1 MPLRKATQERYPM
14 TDLISVIVPVYKV
27 EPYLDACVKS
37 IVQQTYKNLEII
49 LIDDG
54 SPDNCPAMCDAWA
67 QKDTRIKVIH
77 KKNGGQGEARNFGI
91 QAASGEYIGFV
102 DSDDKLHHELYER
115 LHSLLTQSGADA
127 AQCGMRKFTDPA
139 QEVFPT
145 DDTVIK
151 TTVLAPGAAVA
162 LLLHDKEITS
172 TCPNTLL
179 KNSLAKKV
187 LFDTGMINEDVM
199 WIYRVLKNAAKT
211 VITNE
216 PLYYYLQRDGS
227 TMNSA
232 YTEKRFDALYAL
244 EQRAKEIREDFP
256 ALYPVALRSYAGSCM
271 YHYQTLCRLPKT
283 NEYEGFKK
291 RLHKRFC
298 DTDLKTVLSAT
309 ELKYKIW
316 YTLFRFF
323 PTLTC
328 NLRNI
333 LKLGL

>member
-1 MPLRKATQERYPM
+1 MS
-14 TDLISVIVPVYKV
+14 DLISVIVPVYKV
-27 EPYLDACVKS
+27 EKYLDACVKS

-102 DSDDKLHHELYER
+102 DSDDIISPVMYEKLLA
-115 LHSLLTQSGADA
+115 LLRGHAADMV
-127 AQCGMRKFTDPA
+127 QCGMLKFTDPA
-139 QEVFPT
+139 QRDFSPDVSEIRTAALDPH
-145 DDTVIK
+145 
-151 TTVLAPGAAVA
+151 AAVA
-162 LLLHDKEITS
+162 LLLRDNEITS

-179 KNSLAKKV
+179 KKELAKKV
-187 LFDTGMINEDVM
+187 PFDTGMINEDVM

-216 PLYYYLQRDGS
+216 PLYYYLQREGS
-227 TMNSA
+227 TMNSV

>member
-1 MPLRKATQERYPM
+1 MPT
-14 TDLISVIVPVYKV
+14 ISVIVPVYKV
-27 EPYLDACVKS
+27 EKYLDACVES
-37 IVQQTYKNLEII
+37 IVNQTYKDLEII
-49 LIDDG
+49 LVDDG

-77 KKNGGQGEARNFGI
+77 KKNGGLSSARNAGI
-91 QAASGEYIGFV
+91 AIAKGEYIGFV
-102 DSDDKLHHELYER
+102 DSDDIINPAMYELLYNAIR
-115 LHSLLTQSGADA
+115 STDSDIVQCKCFRFYDFPLFSFPDKTQT
-127 AQCGMRKFTDPA
+127 TDIA
-139 QEVFPT
+139 SFANINA
-145 DDTVIK
+145 IK
-151 TTVLAPGAAVA
+151 
-162 LLLHDKEITS
+162 LLLQDKLFTTTCWNDLTVSKIAKATLFEIG
-172 TCPNTLL
+172 
-179 KNSLAKKV
+179 K
-187 LFDTGMINEDVM
+187 INEDVL
-199 WIYRVLKNAAKT
+199 WTYRAFSKAEKISHIN
-211 VITNE
+211 I
-216 PLYYYLQRDGS
+216 PLYGYYQRANS
-227 TMNSA
+227 IMNSA

-333 LKLGL
+333 LKIGL